1 VKSRVVYSGAPIQV
15 ILDLTLNSAPS
26 AVSPAGSRWLVTMTV
41 LAVYICMI
49 DRIAIS
55 IAIIPMAEENGW
67 SPTVQGAVMS
77 AFFLGYVTLQ
87 IPAGY
92 LSDRFGGKWVL
103 GLGVLFWSLF
113 TLLTPASAA
122 LGISIL
128 LACRFLMGVA
138 EAVTWPSIYSLYS
151 RWVHPN
157 RRASA
162 VGLMNSGIAGGSVV
176 ALICTPWLISVWSW
190 QGAFYLY
197 GLLGIL
203 WFAVWAPL
211 ARSRPAGNTEWG
223 TADATLV
230 ASEGGSAGDHIKA
243 PSQLIYPRL
252 TVRGMLRS
260 RAVWAIAVAHICINW
275 SLYLVLS
282 WFPTFVNRE
291 LGADLRLAGFLALAP
306 TVVSLIMAPTAGRLF
321 DRLVARGMNRLKIRR
336 WMQTI
341 AFLGI
346 AGAMLGIT
354 LTDSLIIS
362 VIVLTV
368 SNALTAFSIGGFA
381 TNHLDIAPNQ
391 SGLLMGVTNTLAAVS
406 SSLSV
411 FVSGWIQDFTGGWD
425 AVFLTAA
432 VVSLLGALIYVRMS
446 GVEREFD

>member
-1 VKSRVVYSGAPIQV
+1 M
-15 ILDLTLNSAPS
+15 LNVSAG
-26 AVSPAGSRWLVTMTV
+26 AVSPSGSRWLVFMTV

-55 IAIIPMAEENGW
+55 IAIIPMAEDNGW

-122 LGISIL
+122 LGITVL

-151 RWVHPN
+151 RWVHPD

-162 VGLMNSGIAGGSVV
+162 VGLMNSGISGGSVI

-197 GLLGIL
+197 GLLGVI
-203 WFAVWAPL
+203 WFVVWAPL
-211 ARSRPAGNTEWG
+211 ARSRPADKTDWDTPNAASA
-223 TADATLV
+223 TAEA
-230 ASEGGSAGDHIKA
+230 GSATDRNDA
-243 PSQLIYPRL
+243 SAQTVYPRL

-260 RAVWAIAVAHICINW
+260 RAVWAIAIAHICINW

-291 LGADLRLAGFLALAP
+291 LGADLQLAGFLALAP
-306 TVVSLIMAPTAGRLF
+306 TIVSLIMAPLAGRLF
-321 DRLVARGMNRLKIRR
+321 DRLVARGRDRLKVRCT
-336 WMQTI
+336 MQSL
-341 AFLGI
+341 AFVGI
-346 AGAMLGIT
+346 TAAMMGIT
-354 LTDSLIIS
+354 LTDSLILS
-362 VIVLTV
+362 VTV
-368 SNALTAFSIGGFA
+368 ITLSNALTAFSIGGFA

-406 SSLSV
+406 SSASV
-411 FVSGWIQDFTGGWD
+411 FVSGWIQDLSGGWD

-432 VVSLLGALIYVRMS
+432 GVSVFGAIIYAS
-446 GVEREFD
+446 LAGVEREFD

>member
-1 VKSRVVYSGAPIQV
+1 
-15 ILDLTLNSAPS
+15 
-26 AVSPAGSRWLVTMTV
+26 MTV
-41 LAVYICMI
+41 LAVYICLI

-55 IAIIPMAEENGW
+55 IAIIPMAEDNGW
-67 SPTVQGAVMS
+67 SATLQGAVMS

-113 TLLTPASAA
+113 TLLTPASAG
-122 LGISIL
+122 LGITVL

-151 RWVHPN
+151 RWVHPD

-162 VGLMNSGIAGGSVV
+162 VGLMNSGISGGSVI

-197 GLLGIL
+197 GLLGVI
-203 WFAVWAPL
+203 WFVVWAPL
-211 ARSRPAGNTEWG
+211 ARSRPADKTDWDTPNAASA
-223 TADATLV
+223 TAEV
-230 ASEGGSAGDHIKA
+230 GSATNRNDA
-243 PSQLIYPRL
+243 SAQTVYPRL

-260 RAVWAIAVAHICINW
+260 RAVWAIAIAHICINW

-291 LGADLRLAGFLALAP
+291 LGADLQLAGFLALAP
-306 TVVSLIMAPTAGRLF
+306 TIVSLIMAPLAGRLF
-321 DRLVARGMNRLKIRR
+321 DRLVARGRDRLKVRCT
-336 WMQTI
+336 MQSL
-341 AFLGI
+341 AFVGI
-346 AGAMLGIT
+346 TAAMMGIT
-354 LTDSLIIS
+354 LTDSLILS
-362 VIVLTV
+362 VTV
-368 SNALTAFSIGGFA
+368 ITLSNALTAFSIGGFV

-406 SSLSV
+406 SSASV
-411 FVSGWIQDFTGGWD
+411 FVSGWIQDLSGGWD

-432 VVSLLGALIYVRMS
+432 GVSVFGAIIYAS
-446 GVEREFD
+446 LAGVEREFD

>member
-1 VKSRVVYSGAPIQV
+1 M
-15 ILDLTLNSAPS
+15 LNVSNG
-26 AVSPAGSRWLVTMTV
+26 AVSPSGSRWLVFMTV

-55 IAIIPMAEENGW
+55 IAIIPMAEDNGW

-122 LGISIL
+122 LGITVL

-151 RWVHPN
+151 RWVHPD

-162 VGLMNSGIAGGSVV
+162 VGLMNSGISGGAVI

-197 GLLGIL
+197 GVLGIL
-203 WFAVWAPL
+203 WFAVWAPM
-211 ARSRPAGNTEWG
+211 ARSRPADKTDWD
-223 TADATLV
+223 TADAALAT
-230 ASEGGSAGDHIKA
+230 AEAGSAADQNDVSA
-243 PSQLIYPRL
+243 QPVYPRL

-291 LGADLRLAGFLALAP
+291 LGADLQLAGFLALAP
-306 TVVSLIMAPTAGRLF
+306 TIVSLVMAPLAGRLF
-321 DRLVARGMNRLKIRR
+321 DRLVAKGHDRLKVRR
-336 WMQTI
+336 VMQSLAYVGITAAMI
-341 AFLGI
+341 A
-346 AGAMLGIT
+346 IT
-354 LTDSLIIS
+354 LTDSLVLS
-362 VIVLTV
+362 VTV
-368 SNALTAFSIGGFA
+368 ITLSNALTAFSIGGFA

-406 SSLSV
+406 SSASV
-411 FVSGWIQDFTGGWD
+411 FVSGWIQDLSGDWD

-432 VVSLLGALIYVRMS
+432 GVSVFGAVIYGSLS

>member
-1 VKSRVVYSGAPIQV
+1 MLNVSNGA
-15 ILDLTLNSAPS
+15 LSPS
-26 AVSPAGSRWLVTMTV
+26 GSRWLVFMTV

-55 IAIIPMAEENGW
+55 IAIIPMAEDNGW

-122 LGISIL
+122 LGITVL

-151 RWVHPN
+151 RWVHPD

-162 VGLMNSGIAGGSVV
+162 VGLMNSGISGGAVI

-197 GLLGIL
+197 GLLGVL

-211 ARSRPAGNTEWG
+211 ARSRPADKTDWD
-223 TADATLV
+223 TADAVLAT
-230 ASEGGSAGDHIKA
+230 AEAGSAADQNDVSA
-243 PSQLIYPRL
+243 QPVYPRL

-260 RAVWAIAVAHICINW
+260 RAVWAVAVAHICINW

-291 LGADLRLAGFLALAP
+291 LGADLQLAGFLALAP
-306 TVVSLIMAPTAGRLF
+306 TIVSLVMAPLAGRLF
-321 DRLVARGMNRLKIRR
+321 DRLVAKGHDRLKVRR
-336 WMQTI
+336 VMQSL
-341 AFLGI
+341 AFVGI
-346 AGAMLGIT
+346 TAAMMAIT
-354 LTDSLIIS
+354 LTDSLVLS
-362 VIVLTV
+362 VTV
-368 SNALTAFSIGGFA
+368 ITLSNALTAFSIGGFA

-406 SSLSV
+406 SSASV
-411 FVSGWIQDFTGGWD
+411 FVSGWIQDLSGGWD

-432 VVSLLGALIYVRMS
+432 GVSVLGAVIYGTLS

>member
-1 VKSRVVYSGAPIQV
+1 M
-15 ILDLTLNSAPS
+15 LNVSAG
-26 AVSPAGSRWLVTMTV
+26 AVSPSGSRWLVFMTV

-55 IAIIPMAEENGW
+55 ITIIPMAEDNGW

-122 LGISIL
+122 LGITVL

-151 RWVHPN
+151 RWVHPD

-162 VGLMNSGIAGGSVV
+162 VGLMNSGISGGSVI

-211 ARSRPAGNTEWG
+211 ARSRPADNTGWD
-223 TADATLV
+223 TSDAAPAAAEAGAVTDQNDV
-230 ASEGGSAGDHIKA
+230 SA
-243 PSQLIYPRL
+243 QTVYPRL

-260 RAVWAIAVAHICINW
+260 RAVWAIAIAHICINW

-291 LGADLRLAGFLALAP
+291 LGADLQLAGFLALAP
-306 TVVSLIMAPTAGRLF
+306 TIVSLVMAPLAGRLF
-321 DRLVARGMNRLKIRR
+321 DRLVARGLDRLTVRR
-336 WMQTI
+336 IMQSL
-341 AFLGI
+341 AFVGI
-346 AGAMLGIT
+346 TAAMMAIT
-354 LTDSLIIS
+354 LTDSLILS
-362 VIVLTV
+362 VTV
-368 SNALTAFSIGGFA
+368 ITLSNALTAFSIGGFA

-406 SSLSV
+406 SSASV
-411 FVSGWIQDFTGGWD
+411 FVSGWIQDLSGGWD

-432 VVSLLGALIYVRMS
+432 GVSVFGALIYAS
-446 GVEREFD
+446 LAGVEREFD

>member
-1 VKSRVVYSGAPIQV
+1 M
-15 ILDLTLNSAPS
+15 LNVSAG
-26 AVSPAGSRWLVTMTV
+26 AVSPSGSRWLVFMTV

-55 IAIIPMAEENGW
+55 IAIIPMAEDNGW

-122 LGISIL
+122 LGITVL

-151 RWVHPN
+151 RWVHPD

-162 VGLMNSGIAGGSVV
+162 VGLMNSGISGGSVI

-197 GLLGIL
+197 GLLGVI
-203 WFAVWAPL
+203 WFVVWAPL
-211 ARSRPAGNTEWG
+211 ARSRPADKTDWDTPN
-223 TADATLV
+223 V
-230 ASEGGSAGDHIKA
+230 ASATAEAGSATDLNDA
-243 PSQLIYPRL
+243 SAQTVYPRL

-260 RAVWAIAVAHICINW
+260 RAVWAIAIAHICINW

-291 LGADLRLAGFLALAP
+291 LGADLQLAGFLALAP
-306 TVVSLIMAPTAGRLF
+306 TIVSLIMAPLAGRLF
-321 DRLVARGMNRLKIRR
+321 DRLVARGRDRLKVRCT
-336 WMQTI
+336 MQSL
-341 AFLGI
+341 AFVGI
-346 AGAMLGIT
+346 TAAMMGIT
-354 LTDSLIIS
+354 LTDSLILS
-362 VIVLTV
+362 VTV
-368 SNALTAFSIGGFA
+368 ITLSNALTAFSIGGFA

-406 SSLSV
+406 SSASV
-411 FVSGWIQDFTGGWD
+411 FVSGWIQDLSGGWD

-432 VVSLLGALIYVRMS
+432 GVSVFGAIIYAS
-446 GVEREFD
+446 LAGVEREFD

>member
-1 VKSRVVYSGAPIQV
+1 
-15 ILDLTLNSAPS
+15 
-26 AVSPAGSRWLVTMTV
+26 MTV

-55 IAIIPMAEENGW
+55 IAIIPMAEDNGW

-122 LGISIL
+122 LGITVL

-151 RWVHPN
+151 RWVHPD

-162 VGLMNSGIAGGSVV
+162 VGLMNSGISGGSVI

-197 GLLGIL
+197 GLLGVI
-203 WFAVWAPL
+203 WFVVWAPL
-211 ARSRPAGNTEWG
+211 ARSRPADKTDWDTPNAASA
-223 TADATLV
+223 TAEAGATDRNDA
-230 ASEGGSAGDHIKA
+230 SA
-243 PSQLIYPRL
+243 QTVYPRL

-260 RAVWAIAVAHICINW
+260 RAVWAIAIAHICINW

-291 LGADLRLAGFLALAP
+291 LGADLQLAGFLALAP
-306 TVVSLIMAPTAGRLF
+306 TIVSLIMAPLAGRLF
-321 DRLVARGMNRLKIRR
+321 DRLVARGRDRLKVRCT
-336 WMQTI
+336 MQSL
-341 AFLGI
+341 AFVGI
-346 AGAMLGIT
+346 TAAMMGIT
-354 LTDSLIIS
+354 LTDSLILS
-362 VIVLTV
+362 VTV
-368 SNALTAFSIGGFA
+368 ITLSNALTAFSIGGFA

-406 SSLSV
+406 SSASV
-411 FVSGWIQDFTGGWD
+411 FVSGWIQDLSGGWD

-432 VVSLLGALIYVRMS
+432 GVSVFGAIIYAS
-446 GVEREFD
+446 LAGVEREFD

>member
-1 VKSRVVYSGAPIQV
+1 M
-15 ILDLTLNSAPS
+15 LNVSNG
-26 AVSPAGSRWLVTMTV
+26 AVSPSGSRWLVFMTV

-55 IAIIPMAEENGW
+55 IAIIPMAEDNGW

-122 LGISIL
+122 LGITVL

-151 RWVHPN
+151 RWVHPD

-162 VGLMNSGIAGGSVV
+162 VGLMNSGISGGAVI

-197 GLLGIL
+197 GVLGIL

-211 ARSRPAGNTEWG
+211 ARSRPADKTDWD
-223 TADATLV
+223 TADAVLATAEV
-230 ASEGGSAGDHIKA
+230 GSAADQNDVSA
-243 PSQLIYPRL
+243 QPVYPRL

-260 RAVWAIAVAHICINW
+260 RAVWAVAVAHICINW

-291 LGADLRLAGFLALAP
+291 LGADLQLAGFLALAP
-306 TVVSLIMAPTAGRLF
+306 TIVSLVMAPLAGRLF
-321 DRLVARGMNRLKIRR
+321 DRLVAKGHDRLKVRR
-336 WMQTI
+336 VMQSL
-341 AFLGI
+341 AFVGI
-346 AGAMLGIT
+346 TAAMMAIT
-354 LTDSLIIS
+354 LTDSLVLS
-362 VIVLTV
+362 VTV
-368 SNALTAFSIGGFA
+368 ITLSNALTAFSIGGFA

-406 SSLSV
+406 SSASV
-411 FVSGWIQDFTGGWD
+411 FVSGWIQDLSGGWD

-432 VVSLLGALIYVRMS
+432 GVSVFGAVIYGSLS

>member
-1 VKSRVVYSGAPIQV
+1 
-15 ILDLTLNSAPS
+15 
-26 AVSPAGSRWLVTMTV
+26 
-41 LAVYICMI
+41 MI

-55 IAIIPMAEENGW
+55 IAIIPMAEDNGW

-122 LGISIL
+122 LGITVL

-151 RWVHPN
+151 RWVHPD

-162 VGLMNSGIAGGSVV
+162 VGLMNSGISGGAVI

-197 GLLGIL
+197 GVLGIL

-211 ARSRPAGNTEWG
+211 ARSRPADKTDWD
-223 TADATLV
+223 TADAVLAT
-230 ASEGGSAGDHIKA
+230 AEAGSAADQNDVSA
-243 PSQLIYPRL
+243 QPVYPRL

-260 RAVWAIAVAHICINW
+260 RAVWAVAVAHVCINW

-291 LGADLRLAGFLALAP
+291 LGADLQLAGFLALAP
-306 TVVSLIMAPTAGRLF
+306 TIVSLVMAPLAGRLF
-321 DRLVARGMNRLKIRR
+321 DRLVAKGHDRLKVRR
-336 WMQTI
+336 VMQSL
-341 AFLGI
+341 AFVGI
-346 AGAMLGIT
+346 TAAMMAIT
-354 LTDSLIIS
+354 LTDSLILS
-362 VIVLTV
+362 VTV
-368 SNALTAFSIGGFA
+368 ITLSNALTAFSIGGFA

-406 SSLSV
+406 SSASV
-411 FVSGWIQDFTGGWD
+411 FVSGWIQDLSGGWD

-432 VVSLLGALIYVRMS
+432 GVSVFGAVIYGSLS

>member
-1 VKSRVVYSGAPIQV
+1 MMRS
-15 ILDLTLNSAPS
+15 TNSDE
-26 AVSPAGSRWLVTMTV
+26 SPAGSRWLVFMTV

-55 IAIIPMAEENGW
+55 IAIIPMAEDNGW
-67 SPTVQGAVMS
+67 SATVQGAVMS

-122 LGISIL
+122 LGITVL

-151 RWVHPN
+151 RWVHPD

-162 VGLMNSGIAGGSVV
+162 VGLMNSGISGGAVI

-197 GLLGIL
+197 GLLGVL

-211 ARSRPAGNTEWG
+211 ARSRPADKTDWD
-223 TADATLV
+223 TADAVLAT
-230 ASEGGSAGDHIKA
+230 AEAGSAADQNDVSA
-243 PSQLIYPRL
+243 QPVYPRL

-260 RAVWAIAVAHICINW
+260 RAVWAVAVAHICINW

-291 LGADLRLAGFLALAP
+291 LGADLQLAGFLALAP
-306 TVVSLIMAPTAGRLF
+306 TLVSLVMAPLAGRLF
-321 DRLVARGMNRLKIRR
+321 DRLVTKGHDRLKVRR
-336 WMQTI
+336 VMQSL
-341 AFLGI
+341 AFVGI
-346 AGAMLGIT
+346 TAAMMAIT
-354 LTDSLIIS
+354 LTDSLVLS
-362 VIVLTV
+362 VTV
-368 SNALTAFSIGGFA
+368 ITLSNALTAFSIGGFA

-406 SSLSV
+406 SSASV
-411 FVSGWIQDFTGGWD
+411 FVSGWIQDLSGGWD

-432 VVSLLGALIYVRMS
+432 GVSVLGAVIYGTLS

>member
-1 VKSRVVYSGAPIQV
+1 M
-15 ILDLTLNSAPS
+15 LNVSAG
-26 AVSPAGSRWLVTMTV
+26 AVSPSGSRWLVFMTV

-55 IAIIPMAEENGW
+55 IAIIPMAEDNGW

-113 TLLTPASAA
+113 TLLTPASAG
-122 LGISIL
+122 LGITVL

-151 RWVHPN
+151 RWVHPD

-162 VGLMNSGIAGGSVV
+162 VGLMNSGISGGSVI

-197 GLLGIL
+197 GLLGVI
-203 WFAVWAPL
+203 WFVVWAPL
-211 ARSRPAGNTEWG
+211 ARSRPADKTDWDTPNAASA
-223 TADATLV
+223 TAEA
-230 ASEGGSAGDHIKA
+230 GSATDRNDA
-243 PSQLIYPRL
+243 SAQTVYPRL

-260 RAVWAIAVAHICINW
+260 RAVWAIAIAHICINW

-291 LGADLRLAGFLALAP
+291 LGADLQLAGFLALAP
-306 TVVSLIMAPTAGRLF
+306 TIVSLIMAPLAGRLF
-321 DRLVARGMNRLKIRR
+321 DRLVARGRDRLKVRR
-336 WMQTI
+336 TMQSL
-341 AFLGI
+341 AFVGI
-346 AGAMLGIT
+346 TAAMMGIT
-354 LTDSLIIS
+354 LTDSLILS
-362 VIVLTV
+362 VTV
-368 SNALTAFSIGGFA
+368 ITLSNALTAFSIGGFA

-406 SSLSV
+406 SSASV
-411 FVSGWIQDFTGGWD
+411 FVSGWIQDLSGGWD

-432 VVSLLGALIYVRMS
+432 GVSVFGAIIYAS
-446 GVEREFD
+446 LAGVEREFD

>member
-1 VKSRVVYSGAPIQV
+1 M
-15 ILDLTLNSAPS
+15 LNVSNG
-26 AVSPAGSRWLVTMTV
+26 AVSPSGSRWLVFMTV

-55 IAIIPMAEENGW
+55 IAIIPMAEDNGW
-67 SPTVQGAVMS
+67 SPTVQGAVMY

-122 LGISIL
+122 LGITVL

-151 RWVHPN
+151 RWVHPD

-162 VGLMNSGIAGGSVV
+162 VGLMNSGISGGAVI

-197 GLLGIL
+197 GVLGIL

-211 ARSRPAGNTEWG
+211 ARSRPADKTDWD
-223 TADATLV
+223 TADAVL
-230 ASEGGSAGDHIKA
+230 AAAEAGSGADQNDVSA
-243 PSQLIYPRL
+243 QPVYPRL

-260 RAVWAIAVAHICINW
+260 RAVWAVAVAHVCINW

-291 LGADLRLAGFLALAP
+291 LGADLQLAGFLALAP
-306 TVVSLIMAPTAGRLF
+306 TIVSLVMAPLAGRLF
-321 DRLVARGMNRLKIRR
+321 DRLVAKGHDRLKVRR
-336 WMQTI
+336 VMQSL
-341 AFLGI
+341 AFVGI
-346 AGAMLGIT
+346 TAAMMAIT
-354 LTDSLIIS
+354 LTDSLLLS
-362 VIVLTV
+362 VTV
-368 SNALTAFSIGGFA
+368 ITLSNALTAFSIGGFA

-406 SSLSV
+406 SSASV
-411 FVSGWIQDFTGGWD
+411 FVSGWIQDLSGGWD

-432 VVSLLGALIYVRMS
+432 GVSVLGAVIYGSLS

>member
-1 VKSRVVYSGAPIQV
+1 M
-15 ILDLTLNSAPS
+15 LNVSNG
-26 AVSPAGSRWLVTMTV
+26 AVSPSGSRWLVFMTV

-55 IAIIPMAEENGW
+55 IAIIPMAEDNGW

-122 LGISIL
+122 LGITVL

-151 RWVHPN
+151 RWVHPD

-162 VGLMNSGIAGGSVV
+162 VGLMNSGISGGAVI
-176 ALICTPWLISVWSW
+176 ALICTPWLISMWSW

-197 GLLGIL
+197 GVLGIL
-203 WFAVWAPL
+203 WFAVWSPL
-211 ARSRPAGNTEWG
+211 ARSRPADKTDWD
-223 TADATLV
+223 TADAVLAT
-230 ASEGGSAGDHIKA
+230 AEAGSAANQNDVSA
-243 PSQLIYPRL
+243 QPVYPRL

-260 RAVWAIAVAHICINW
+260 RAVWAVAVAHICINW

-291 LGADLRLAGFLALAP
+291 LGADLQLAGFLALAP
-306 TVVSLIMAPTAGRLF
+306 TIVSLVMAPLAGRLF
-321 DRLVARGMNRLKIRR
+321 DRLVTKGHDRLKVRR
-336 WMQTI
+336 VMQSL
-341 AFLGI
+341 AFVGI
-346 AGAMLGIT
+346 TAAMMAIT
-354 LTDSLIIS
+354 LTDSLVLS
-362 VIVLTV
+362 VTV
-368 SNALTAFSIGGFA
+368 ITLSNALTAFSIGGFA

-406 SSLSV
+406 SSASV
-411 FVSGWIQDFTGGWD
+411 FVSGWIQDLSGGWD

-432 VVSLLGALIYVRMS
+432 GVSVFGAVIYGSLS

>member
-1 VKSRVVYSGAPIQV
+1 M
-15 ILDLTLNSAPS
+15 LNVSNE
-26 AVSPAGSRWLVTMTV
+26 AVSPAGSRWLVFMTV

-55 IAIIPMAEENGW
+55 IAIIPMAEDNGW

-122 LGISIL
+122 LGITVL

-151 RWVHPN
+151 RWVHPD

-162 VGLMNSGIAGGSVV
+162 VGLMNSGISGGAVI

-197 GLLGIL
+197 GVLGIL
-203 WFAVWAPL
+203 WFAVWSPL
-211 ARSRPAGNTEWG
+211 ARSRPAVKTDWDAPDAVLANAEVGSVADQNAVSAQ
-223 TADATLV
+223 TA
-230 ASEGGSAGDHIKA
+230 
-243 PSQLIYPRL
+243 YPRL

-291 LGADLRLAGFLALAP
+291 LGADLQLAGFLALAP
-306 TVVSLIMAPTAGRLF
+306 TIVSLVMAPLAGRLF
-321 DRLVARGMNRLKIRR
+321 DRLVTKGYDRLIVRR
-336 WMQTI
+336 VMQSL
-341 AFLGI
+341 AFVGI
-346 AGAMLGIT
+346 TAAMMAIT
-354 LTDSLIIS
+354 LTDSLILS
-362 VIVLTV
+362 VTV
-368 SNALTAFSIGGFA
+368 ITLSNALTAFSIGGFA

-406 SSLSV
+406 SSASV
-411 FVSGWIQDFTGGWD
+411 FVSGWIQDLSGGWD

-432 VVSLLGALIYVRMS
+432 CVSVFGAVIYAS
-446 GVEREFD
+446 LAGVEREFD

>member
-1 VKSRVVYSGAPIQV
+1 
-15 ILDLTLNSAPS
+15 
-26 AVSPAGSRWLVTMTV
+26 
-41 LAVYICMI
+41 MI

-55 IAIIPMAEENGW
+55 IAIIPMAEDNGW
-67 SPTVQGAVMS
+67 SPTIQGAVMS

-122 LGISIL
+122 LGITML

-151 RWVHPN
+151 RWVHPD

-162 VGLMNSGIAGGSVV
+162 VGLMNSGISGGSVI

-203 WFAVWAPL
+203 WFGVWAPL
-211 ARSRPAGNTEWG
+211 ARSRPTEPTQWE
-223 TADATLV
+223 T
-230 ASEGGSAGDHIKA
+230 GSAITQASAESPQFDTTSDA
-243 PSQLIYPRL
+243 QYPRL
-252 TVRGMLRS
+252 TVGRMLRS
-260 RAVWAIAVAHICINW
+260 KAVWAIAIAHICINW

-291 LGADLRLAGFLALAP
+291 LGADLQLAGFLALAP
-306 TVVSLIMAPTAGRLF
+306 VIVSLVMAPLAGRLF
-321 DRLVARGMNRLKIRR
+321 DRLVANGRDRLKVRR
-336 WMQTI
+336 AMQSL
-341 AFLGI
+341 AFVGI
-346 AGAMLGIT
+346 TAAMMAIT
-354 LTDSLIIS
+354 LTDSLILS
-362 VIVLTV
+362 VTV
-368 SNALTAFSIGGFA
+368 ITLSNALTAFSIGGFA

-406 SSLSV
+406 SSASV
-411 FVSGWIQDFTGGWD
+411 FVSGWIQDLSGGWN

-432 VVSLLGALIYVRMS
+432 AVSVFGAVVYASLA

>member
-1 VKSRVVYSGAPIQV
+1 M
-15 ILDLTLNSAPS
+15 LNLSTG
-26 AVSPAGSRWLVTMTV
+26 AVSPSGSRWLVFMTV

-55 IAIIPMAEENGW
+55 IAIIPMAEDNGW
-67 SPTVQGAVMS
+67 SPTIQGAVMS

-122 LGISIL
+122 LGITML

-151 RWVHPN
+151 RWVHPD

-162 VGLMNSGIAGGSVV
+162 VGLMNSGISGGSVI

-203 WFAVWAPL
+203 WFGVWAPL
-211 ARSRPAGNTEWG
+211 ARSRPTEPTQWETESATAQAPVETAQSDSASG
-223 TADATLV
+223 T
-230 ASEGGSAGDHIKA
+230 
-243 PSQLIYPRL
+243 QYPRL
-252 TVRGMLRS
+252 TVGRMLRS
-260 RAVWAIAVAHICINW
+260 RAVWAIAIAHICINW

-291 LGADLRLAGFLALAP
+291 LGADLQLAGFLALAP
-306 TVVSLIMAPTAGRLF
+306 TIVSLIMAPFAGRLF
-321 DRLVARGMNRLKIRR
+321 DRLVANGRDRLTVRR
-336 WMQTI
+336 AMQSL
-341 AFLGI
+341 AFVGI
-346 AGAMLGIT
+346 TLAMMAIT
-354 LTDSLIIS
+354 LTDSLILS
-362 VIVLTV
+362 VTV
-368 SNALTAFSIGGFA
+368 ITLSNALTAFSIGGFA

-406 SSLSV
+406 SSASV
-411 FVSGWIQDFTGGWD
+411 FVSGWIQDLSGGWD

-432 VVSLLGALIYVRMS
+432 AVSVFGAVVYANLA

>member
-1 VKSRVVYSGAPIQV
+1 MVF
-15 ILDLTLNSAPS
+15 
-26 AVSPAGSRWLVTMTV
+26 MTV

-55 IAIIPMAEENGW
+55 IAIIPMAEDNGW

-113 TLLTPASAA
+113 TLLTPASAT
-122 LGISIL
+122 LGITVL

-151 RWVHPN
+151 RWVHPD

-162 VGLMNSGIAGGSVV
+162 VGLMNSGISGGSVI

-197 GLLGIL
+197 GLLGII
-203 WFAVWAPL
+203 WFMVWAPV
-211 ARSRPAGNTEWG
+211 AQSRPADKTGWDTPNAS
-223 TADATLV
+223 TATAEVGSATDRNDATALTV
-230 ASEGGSAGDHIKA
+230 
-243 PSQLIYPRL
+243 YPRL

-260 RAVWAIAVAHICINW
+260 RAVWAIAIAHICINW

-291 LGADLRLAGFLALAP
+291 LGADLQLAGFLALAP
-306 TVVSLIMAPTAGRLF
+306 TIVSLIMAPLAGRLF
-321 DRLVARGMNRLKIRR
+321 DRLVAGGRDRLKVRR
-336 WMQTI
+336 TMQSL
-341 AFLGI
+341 AFV
-346 AGAMLGIT
+346 GIT
-354 LTDSLIIS
+354 AAMMAITLADSLVLS
-362 VIVLTV
+362 VAVITL

-406 SSLSV
+406 SSASV
-411 FVSGWIQDFTGGWD
+411 FVSGWIQDLSGGWD

-432 VVSLLGALIYVRMS
+432 GVSVFGAVIYAS
-446 GVEREFD
+446 LAGVEREFD

>member
-1 VKSRVVYSGAPIQV
+1 
-15 ILDLTLNSAPS
+15 
-26 AVSPAGSRWLVTMTV
+26 
-41 LAVYICMI
+41 MI

-55 IAIIPMAEENGW
+55 IAIIPMAEDNGW
-67 SPTVQGAVMS
+67 SPTIQGAVMS

-122 LGISIL
+122 LGITML
-128 LACRFLMGVA
+128 LVCRFLMGVA

-151 RWVHPN
+151 RWVHPD

-162 VGLMNSGIAGGSVV
+162 VGLMNSGISGGSVI

-203 WFAVWAPL
+203 WFGVWAPL
-211 ARSRPAGNTEWG
+211 ARSRPVEPTQWETESTTAQAPVETPQSDSTSG
-223 TADATLV
+223 T
-230 ASEGGSAGDHIKA
+230 
-243 PSQLIYPRL
+243 QYPRL
-252 TVRGMLRS
+252 TVGRMLRS
-260 RAVWAIAVAHICINW
+260 RAVWAIAIAHICINW

-291 LGADLRLAGFLALAP
+291 LGADLQLAGLLALAP
-306 TVVSLIMAPTAGRLF
+306 TIVSLIMAPFAGRLF
-321 DRLVARGMNRLKIRR
+321 DRLVAQGRDRLKVRR
-336 WMQTI
+336 TMQSL
-341 AFLGI
+341 AFVGI
-346 AGAMLGIT
+346 TAAMMAIT
-354 LTDSLIIS
+354 LTDSLILS
-362 VIVLTV
+362 VTV
-368 SNALTAFSIGGFA
+368 ITLSNALTAFSIGGFA

-406 SSLSV
+406 SSASV
-411 FVSGWIQDFTGGWD
+411 FVSGWIQDLSGGWD

-432 VVSLLGALIYVRMS
+432 AVSVFGAVIYAS
-446 GVEREFD
+446 LAGVEREFD

>member
-1 VKSRVVYSGAPIQV
+1 M
-15 ILDLTLNSAPS
+15 LNVSTG
-26 AVSPAGSRWLVTMTV
+26 AVSPSGSRWLVFMTV

-55 IAIIPMAEENGW
+55 IAIIPMAEDNGW
-67 SPTVQGAVMS
+67 SPTIQGAVMS

-122 LGISIL
+122 LGITML

-151 RWVHPN
+151 RWVHPD

-162 VGLMNSGIAGGSVV
+162 VGLMNSGISGGSVI

-203 WFAVWAPL
+203 WFGVWAPL
-211 ARSRPAGNTEWG
+211 ARSRPTEPTQWETESATAQAPVEAPQSDSASG
-223 TADATLV
+223 T
-230 ASEGGSAGDHIKA
+230 
-243 PSQLIYPRL
+243 QYPRL
-252 TVRGMLRS
+252 TVGRMLRS
-260 RAVWAIAVAHICINW
+260 RAVWAIAIAHICINW

-291 LGADLRLAGFLALAP
+291 LGADLQLAGFLALAP
-306 TVVSLIMAPTAGRLF
+306 TIVSLIMAPFAGRLF
-321 DRLVARGMNRLKIRR
+321 DRLVAQGRDRLKVRR
-336 WMQTI
+336 TMQSL
-341 AFLGI
+341 AFVGI
-346 AGAMLGIT
+346 TAAMMAIT
-354 LTDSLIIS
+354 LTDSLILS
-362 VIVLTV
+362 VTV
-368 SNALTAFSIGGFA
+368 ITLSNALTAFSIGGFA

-406 SSLSV
+406 SSASV
-411 FVSGWIQDFTGGWD
+411 FVSGWIQDRSGVWN

-432 VVSLLGALIYVRMS
+432 AVSVFGAVVYASLA

>member
-1 VKSRVVYSGAPIQV
+1 
-15 ILDLTLNSAPS
+15 
-26 AVSPAGSRWLVTMTV
+26 
-41 LAVYICMI
+41 MI

-55 IAIIPMAEENGW
+55 IAIIPMAEDNGW
-67 SPTVQGAVMS
+67 SATVQGAVMS

-113 TLLTPASAA
+113 TLLTPASAG
-122 LGISIL
+122 LGITVL

-151 RWVHPN
+151 RWVHPD

-162 VGLMNSGIAGGSVV
+162 VGLMNSGISGGSVI

-197 GLLGIL
+197 GLLGVI
-203 WFAVWAPL
+203 WFVVWAPL
-211 ARSRPAGNTEWG
+211 ARSRPADKTDWDTPNAAPA
-223 TADATLV
+223 TAEA
-230 ASEGGSAGDHIKA
+230 GSATDRNDA
-243 PSQLIYPRL
+243 SAQTVYPRL

-260 RAVWAIAVAHICINW
+260 RAVWAIAIAHICINW

-291 LGADLRLAGFLALAP
+291 LGADLQLAGFLALAP
-306 TVVSLIMAPTAGRLF
+306 TIVSLIMAPLAGRLF
-321 DRLVARGMNRLKIRR
+321 DRLVARGRDRLKVRCT
-336 WMQTI
+336 MQSL
-341 AFLGI
+341 AFVGI
-346 AGAMLGIT
+346 TAAMMGIT
-354 LTDSLIIS
+354 LTDSLILS
-362 VIVLTV
+362 VTV
-368 SNALTAFSIGGFA
+368 ITLSNALTAFSIGGFA

-406 SSLSV
+406 SSASV
-411 FVSGWIQDFTGGWD
+411 FVSGWIQDLSGGWD

-432 VVSLLGALIYVRMS
+432 GVSVFGAIIYAS
-446 GVEREFD
+446 LAGVEREFD

>member
-1 VKSRVVYSGAPIQV
+1 M
-15 ILDLTLNSAPS
+15 LNVSNG
-26 AVSPAGSRWLVTMTV
+26 AVSPSGSRWLVFMTV

-55 IAIIPMAEENGW
+55 IAIIPMAEDNGW

-122 LGISIL
+122 LGITVL

-151 RWVHPN
+151 RWVHPD

-162 VGLMNSGIAGGSVV
+162 VGLMNSGISGGAVI

-197 GLLGIL
+197 GVLGIL

-211 ARSRPAGNTEWG
+211 ARSRPADKTDWD
-223 TADATLV
+223 TADAVL
-230 ASEGGSAGDHIKA
+230 AAAEAGSGADQNDVSA
-243 PSQLIYPRL
+243 QPVYPRL

-260 RAVWAIAVAHICINW
+260 RAVWAVAVAHVCINW

-291 LGADLRLAGFLALAP
+291 LGADLQLAGFLALAP
-306 TVVSLIMAPTAGRLF
+306 TIVSLVMAPLAGRLF
-321 DRLVARGMNRLKIRR
+321 DRLVAKGHDRLKVRR
-336 WMQTI
+336 VMQSL
-341 AFLGI
+341 AFVGI
-346 AGAMLGIT
+346 TAAMMAIT
-354 LTDSLIIS
+354 LTDSLILS
-362 VIVLTV
+362 VTV
-368 SNALTAFSIGGFA
+368 ITLSNALTAFSIGGVA

-406 SSLSV
+406 SSASV
-411 FVSGWIQDFTGGWD
+411 FVSGWIQDLSGGWD

-432 VVSLLGALIYVRMS
+432 GVSVFGAVIYGSLS

>member
-1 VKSRVVYSGAPIQV
+1 M
-15 ILDLTLNSAPS
+15 LNVSAG
-26 AVSPAGSRWLVTMTV
+26 AVSPSGSRWLVFMTV

-55 IAIIPMAEENGW
+55 IALIPMAEDNGW

-122 LGISIL
+122 LGITVL

-151 RWVHPN
+151 RWVHPD

-162 VGLMNSGIAGGSVV
+162 VGLMNSGISGGSVI

-190 QGAFYLY
+190 QDAFYLY
-197 GLLGIL
+197 GLLGVI
-203 WFAVWAPL
+203 WFVVWATL
-211 ARSRPAGNTEWG
+211 ARSRPADKTDWDTPSAASA
-223 TADATLV
+223 TAEA
-230 ASEGGSAGDHIKA
+230 GSATDRNDA
-243 PSQLIYPRL
+243 SAQTVYPRL

-260 RAVWAIAVAHICINW
+260 RAVWAIAIAHICINW

-291 LGADLRLAGFLALAP
+291 LGADLQLAGFLALAP
-306 TVVSLIMAPTAGRLF
+306 TIVSLIMAPLAGRLF
-321 DRLVARGMNRLKIRR
+321 DRLVARGRDRLKVRR
-336 WMQTI
+336 TMQSL
-341 AFLGI
+341 AFVGI
-346 AGAMLGIT
+346 TAAMMGIT
-354 LTDSLIIS
+354 LTDSLILS
-362 VIVLTV
+362 VTV
-368 SNALTAFSIGGFA
+368 ITLSNALTAFSIGGFA

-406 SSLSV
+406 SSASV
-411 FVSGWIQDFTGGWD
+411 FVSGWIQDLSGGWD

-432 VVSLLGALIYVRMS
+432 GVSVFGAIIYAS
-446 GVEREFD
+446 LACVEREFD

>member
-1 VKSRVVYSGAPIQV
+1 M
-15 ILDLTLNSAPS
+15 LNVSAG
-26 AVSPAGSRWLVTMTV
+26 AVSPSGSRWLVFMTV

-55 IAIIPMAEENGW
+55 IAIIPMAEDNGW

-122 LGISIL
+122 LGITVL

-151 RWVHPN
+151 RWVHPD

-162 VGLMNSGIAGGSVV
+162 VGLMNSGISGGSVI

-197 GLLGIL
+197 GLLGVI
-203 WFAVWAPL
+203 WFVMWAPL
-211 ARSRPAGNTEWG
+211 ARSRPADKTDWDTPNAASA
-223 TADATLV
+223 TAEA
-230 ASEGGSAGDHIKA
+230 GSATDRNDA
-243 PSQLIYPRL
+243 SAQTVYPRL

-260 RAVWAIAVAHICINW
+260 RAVWAIAIAHICINW

-291 LGADLRLAGFLALAP
+291 LGADLQLAGFLALAP
-306 TVVSLIMAPTAGRLF
+306 TVVSLIMAPLAGRLF
-321 DRLVARGMNRLKIRR
+321 DRLVAKGRDRLKVRR
-336 WMQTI
+336 TMQSL
-341 AFLGI
+341 AFVGI
-346 AGAMLGIT
+346 TAAMMAIT
-354 LTDSLIIS
+354 LTDSLILS
-362 VIVLTV
+362 VTV
-368 SNALTAFSIGGFA
+368 ITLSNALTAFSIGGFA

-406 SSLSV
+406 SSASV
-411 FVSGWIQDFTGGWD
+411 FVSGWIQDLSGGWD

-432 VVSLLGALIYVRMS
+432 GVSVFGAIIYAS
-446 GVEREFD
+446 LAGVEREFD

>member
-1 VKSRVVYSGAPIQV
+1 M
-15 ILDLTLNSAPS
+15 LNVSNG
-26 AVSPAGSRWLVTMTV
+26 AVSPSGSRWLVFMTV

-55 IAIIPMAEENGW
+55 IAIIPMAEDNGW

-122 LGISIL
+122 LGITVL

-151 RWVHPN
+151 RWVHPD

-162 VGLMNSGIAGGSVV
+162 VGLMNSGISGGAVI

-197 GLLGIL
+197 GVLGVL

-211 ARSRPAGNTEWG
+211 ARSRPADKTDWD
-223 TADATLV
+223 TADAVL
-230 ASEGGSAGDHIKA
+230 AAAEAGSGADQNDVSA
-243 PSQLIYPRL
+243 QPVYPRL

-260 RAVWAIAVAHICINW
+260 RAVWAVAVAHVCINW

-291 LGADLRLAGFLALAP
+291 LGADLQLAGFLALAP
-306 TVVSLIMAPTAGRLF
+306 TIVSLVMAPLAGRLF
-321 DRLVARGMNRLKIRR
+321 DRLVTKGHDRLKVRR
-336 WMQTI
+336 VMQSL
-341 AFLGI
+341 AFVGI
-346 AGAMLGIT
+346 TAAMMAIT
-354 LTDSLIIS
+354 LTDSLILS
-362 VIVLTV
+362 VTV
-368 SNALTAFSIGGFA
+368 ITLSNALTAFSIGGFA

-406 SSLSV
+406 SSASV
-411 FVSGWIQDFTGGWD
+411 FVSGWIQDLSGGWD

-432 VVSLLGALIYVRMS
+432 GVSVFGAVIYGSLS

>member
-1 VKSRVVYSGAPIQV
+1 M
-15 ILDLTLNSAPS
+15 LNVSNG
-26 AVSPAGSRWLVTMTV
+26 AVSPAGSRWLVFMTV

-55 IAIIPMAEENGW
+55 IAIIPMAEDNGW

-122 LGISIL
+122 LGITVL

-151 RWVHPN
+151 RWVHPD

-162 VGLMNSGIAGGSVV
+162 VGLMNSGISGGAVI

-197 GLLGIL
+197 GVLGIL

-211 ARSRPAGNTEWG
+211 ARSRPADKTDWD
-223 TADATLV
+223 TADAVLAT
-230 ASEGGSAGDHIKA
+230 AEAGSAADQNDVSA
-243 PSQLIYPRL
+243 QPVYPRL

-260 RAVWAIAVAHICINW
+260 RAVWAVAVAHICINW

-291 LGADLRLAGFLALAP
+291 LGADLQLAGFLALAP
-306 TVVSLIMAPTAGRLF
+306 TIVSLVMAPLAGRLF
-321 DRLVARGMNRLKIRR
+321 DRLVAKGRDRLKVRR
-336 WMQTI
+336 VMQSL
-341 AFLGI
+341 AFVGI
-346 AGAMLGIT
+346 TAAMMAIT
-354 LTDSLIIS
+354 LTDSLILS
-362 VIVLTV
+362 VTV
-368 SNALTAFSIGGFA
+368 ITLSNALTAFSIGGFA

-406 SSLSV
+406 SSASV
-411 FVSGWIQDFTGGWD
+411 FVSGWIQDLSGGWD

-432 VVSLLGALIYVRMS
+432 GVSVFGAVIYGSLS

>member
-1 VKSRVVYSGAPIQV
+1 M
-15 ILDLTLNSAPS
+15 LNVSNG
-26 AVSPAGSRWLVTMTV
+26 AVSPSGSRWLVFMTV

-55 IAIIPMAEENGW
+55 IAIIPMAEDNGW

-122 LGISIL
+122 LGITVL

-151 RWVHPN
+151 RWVHPD

-162 VGLMNSGIAGGSVV
+162 VGLMNSGISGGAVI
-176 ALICTPWLISVWSW
+176 ALICTPWLINVWSW

-197 GLLGIL
+197 GVLGIL

-211 ARSRPAGNTEWG
+211 ARSRPADKTDWD
-223 TADATLV
+223 TADAVL
-230 ASEGGSAGDHIKA
+230 AAAEAGSGADQNDVSA
-243 PSQLIYPRL
+243 QPVYPRL

-260 RAVWAIAVAHICINW
+260 RAVWAVAVAHVCINW

-291 LGADLRLAGFLALAP
+291 LGADLQLAGFLALAP
-306 TVVSLIMAPTAGRLF
+306 TIVSLVMAPLAGRLF
-321 DRLVARGMNRLKIRR
+321 DRLVAKGHDRLKVRR
-336 WMQTI
+336 VMQSL
-341 AFLGI
+341 AFVGI
-346 AGAMLGIT
+346 TAAMMAIT
-354 LTDSLIIS
+354 LTDSLLLS
-362 VIVLTV
+362 VTV
-368 SNALTAFSIGGFA
+368 ITLSNALTAFSIGGFA

-406 SSLSV
+406 SSASV
-411 FVSGWIQDFTGGWD
+411 FVSGWIQDLSGGWD

-432 VVSLLGALIYVRMS
+432 GVSVLGAVIYGSLS

>member
-1 VKSRVVYSGAPIQV
+1 MLSPAS
-15 ILDLTLNSAPS
+15 N
-26 AVSPAGSRWLVTMTV
+26 AVSPAGSRWLVSMTV

-151 RWVHPN
+151 RWVHPD

-162 VGLMNSGIAGGSVV
+162 VGLMNSGISGGSVI

-203 WFAVWAPL
+203 WFAIWAPI
-211 ARSRPAGNTEWG
+211 ARSRPAVETDW
-223 TADATLV
+223 D
-230 ASEGGSAGDHIKA
+230 ASEAALANPKSLQDENQAETL
-243 PSQLIYPRL
+243 SQPVYPRL

-260 RAVWAIAVAHICINW
+260 RAVWAIAIAHICINW

-291 LGADLRLAGFLALAP
+291 LGADLQLAGFLALAP
-306 TVVSLIMAPTAGRLF
+306 TLVSLIMAPTAGRLF
-321 DRLVARGMNRLKIRR
+321 DRLVARGADRLKIRR
-336 WMQTI
+336 WMQSI

-346 AGAMLGIT
+346 TGAMLGIT
-354 LTDSLIIS
+354 LTDSLAVS
-362 VIVLTV
+362 VTV
-368 SNALTAFSIGGFA
+368 ITLSNALTAFSIGGFA
-381 TNHLDIAPNQ
+381 TITSISHPTNQ
-391 SGLLMGVTNTLAAVS
+391 AS
-406 SSLSV
+406 
-411 FVSGWIQDFTGGWD
+411 
-425 AVFLTAA
+425 
-432 VVSLLGALIYVRMS
+432 
-446 GVEREFD
+446 

>member
-1 VKSRVVYSGAPIQV
+1 M
-15 ILDLTLNSAPS
+15 LNVSNG
-26 AVSPAGSRWLVTMTV
+26 AVSPSGSRWLVFMTV

-55 IAIIPMAEENGW
+55 IAIIPMAEDNGW

-122 LGISIL
+122 LGITVL

-151 RWVHPN
+151 RWVHPD

-162 VGLMNSGIAGGSVV
+162 VGLMNSGISGGAVI

-197 GLLGIL
+197 GLLGVL

-211 ARSRPAGNTEWG
+211 ARSRPADKTDWD
-223 TADATLV
+223 TADAVLAT
-230 ASEGGSAGDHIKA
+230 AEAGSAADQNNVSA
-243 PSQLIYPRL
+243 QPVYPRL

-260 RAVWAIAVAHICINW
+260 RAVWAVAVAHICINW

-291 LGADLRLAGFLALAP
+291 LGADLQLAGFLALAP
-306 TVVSLIMAPTAGRLF
+306 TIVSLVMAPLAGRLF
-321 DRLVARGMNRLKIRR
+321 DRLVAKGHDRLKVRR
-336 WMQTI
+336 VMQSL
-341 AFLGI
+341 AFVGI
-346 AGAMLGIT
+346 TAAMMAIT
-354 LTDSLIIS
+354 LTDSLVLS
-362 VIVLTV
+362 VTV
-368 SNALTAFSIGGFA
+368 ITLSNALTAFSIGGFA

-406 SSLSV
+406 SSASV
-411 FVSGWIQDFTGGWD
+411 FVSGWIQDLSGGWD

-432 VVSLLGALIYVRMS
+432 GVSVLGAVIYGTLS

>member
-1 VKSRVVYSGAPIQV
+1 M
-15 ILDLTLNSAPS
+15 LNVSAG
-26 AVSPAGSRWLVTMTV
+26 AVSPLGSRWLVFMTV

-55 IAIIPMAEENGW
+55 IAIIPMAEDNDW

-113 TLLTPASAA
+113 ALLTPASAA
-122 LGISIL
+122 LSITVL

-151 RWVHPN
+151 RWVHPD

-162 VGLMNSGIAGGSVV
+162 VGLMNSGISGGSVI

-211 ARSRPAGNTEWG
+211 AQSRPADKTEWDTPSAALA
-223 TADATLV
+223 TAEAGAVTDQNDV
-230 ASEGGSAGDHIKA
+230 SA
-243 PSQLIYPRL
+243 QTVYPRL

-260 RAVWAIAVAHICINW
+260 RAVWAIAIAHICINW

-291 LGADLRLAGFLALAP
+291 LGADLQLAGFLALAP
-306 TVVSLIMAPTAGRLF
+306 TIVSLVMAPLAGRLF
-321 DRLVARGMNRLKIRR
+321 DRLVARGRDRLTVRR
-336 WMQTI
+336 IMQSL
-341 AFLGI
+341 AFVGI
-346 AGAMLGIT
+346 TAAMMAIT
-354 LTDSLIIS
+354 LTDSLILS
-362 VIVLTV
+362 VTV
-368 SNALTAFSIGGFA
+368 ITLSNALTAFSIGGFA

-406 SSLSV
+406 SSASV
-411 FVSGWIQDFTGGWD
+411 FVSGWIQDLSGGWD

-432 VVSLLGALIYVRMS
+432 GVSIFGALIYAS
-446 GVEREFD
+446 LAGVEREFD

>member
-1 VKSRVVYSGAPIQV
+1 
-15 ILDLTLNSAPS
+15 
-26 AVSPAGSRWLVTMTV
+26 MTV

-55 IAIIPMAEENGW
+55 IAIIPMAEDNGW

-122 LGISIL
+122 LGITVL

-162 VGLMNSGIAGGSVV
+162 VGLMNSGISGGAVI

-197 GLLGIL
+197 GLLGVL

-211 ARSRPAGNTEWG
+211 ARSRPADKTDWD
-223 TADATLV
+223 TADAVLAT
-230 ASEGGSAGDHIKA
+230 AEAGSAA
-243 PSQLIYPRL
+243 SQNDVSAQPVYPRL

-260 RAVWAIAVAHICINW
+260 RAVWAVAVAHICINW

-291 LGADLRLAGFLALAP
+291 LGADLQLAGFLALAP
-306 TVVSLIMAPTAGRLF
+306 TIVSLVMAPLAGRLF
-321 DRLVARGMNRLKIRR
+321 DRLVAKGHDRLKVRR
-336 WMQTI
+336 VMQSL
-341 AFLGI
+341 AF
-346 AGAMLGIT
+346 AGIT
-354 LTDSLIIS
+354 AAMMAITFTDSLILS
-362 VIVLTV
+362 VVVITL

-406 SSLSV
+406 SSASV
-411 FVSGWIQDFTGGWD
+411 FVSGWIQDLSGGWD

-432 VVSLLGALIYVRMS
+432 GVSVFGALIYGSLS

>member
-1 VKSRVVYSGAPIQV
+1 MLSVST
-15 ILDLTLNSAPS
+15 D
-26 AVSPAGSRWLVTMTV
+26 AVSPSGSRWLVFMTV

-55 IAIIPMAEENGW
+55 IAIIPMAEDNGW

-122 LGISIL
+122 LGITVL

-138 EAVTWPSIYSLYS
+138 EAVTWPSVYSLYS
-151 RWVHPN
+151 RWVHPD

-162 VGLMNSGIAGGSVV
+162 VGLMNSGISGGSVI
-176 ALICTPWLISVWSW
+176 ALICTPLLISVWSW

-197 GLLGIL
+197 GLLGVL
-203 WFAVWAPL
+203 WFAAWAPL
-211 ARSRPAGNTEWG
+211 ARSRPADKTDWAASDAILA
-223 TADATLV
+223 TAEAGSSADQANV
-230 ASEGGSAGDHIKA
+230 AA
-243 PSQLIYPRL
+243 QTVYPRL

-282 WFPTFVNRE
+282 WFPTFINRE
-291 LGADLRLAGFLALAP
+291 LGADLQLAGFLALAP
-306 TVVSLIMAPTAGRLF
+306 TIVSLIMAPLAGRLF
-321 DRLVARGMNRLKIRR
+321 DRLVTKGHDRLKVRR
-336 WMQTI
+336 VMQSL
-341 AFLGI
+341 AFVGI
-346 AGAMLGIT
+346 TAAMMAIT
-354 LTDSLIIS
+354 LTDSLILS
-362 VIVLTV
+362 VTV
-368 SNALTAFSIGGFA
+368 ITLSNALTAFSIGGFA

-406 SSLSV
+406 SSASV
-411 FVSGWIQDFTGGWD
+411 FVSGWIQDLSGGWD

-432 VVSLLGALIYVRMS
+432 GVSVFGAGLYAS
-446 GVEREFD
+446 LAGVAREFD

>member
-1 VKSRVVYSGAPIQV
+1 
-15 ILDLTLNSAPS
+15 
-26 AVSPAGSRWLVTMTV
+26 MTV

-55 IAIIPMAEENGW
+55 IAIIPMAEDNGW

-122 LGISIL
+122 LGITVL

-151 RWVHPN
+151 RWVHPD

-162 VGLMNSGIAGGSVV
+162 VGLMNSGISGGAVI

-197 GLLGIL
+197 GALGIL
-203 WFAVWAPL
+203 WFAVWSPL
-211 ARSRPAGNTEWG
+211 ARSRPAVKTDWDAPDAVLANAGVG
-223 TADATLV
+223 SVADQNDV
-230 ASEGGSAGDHIKA
+230 SAQ
-243 PSQLIYPRL
+243 PVYPRL

-260 RAVWAIAVAHICINW
+260 RAVWAVAVAHICINW

-291 LGADLRLAGFLALAP
+291 LGADLQLAGFLALAP
-306 TVVSLIMAPTAGRLF
+306 TIVSLVMAPLAGRLF
-321 DRLVARGMNRLKIRR
+321 DRLVTKGYDRLIIRR
-336 WMQTI
+336 VMQSL
-341 AFLGI
+341 AFVGI
-346 AGAMLGIT
+346 TAAMMAIT
-354 LTDSLIIS
+354 LTDSLILS
-362 VIVLTV
+362 VTV
-368 SNALTAFSIGGFA
+368 ITLSNALTAFSIGGFA

-406 SSLSV
+406 SSASV
-411 FVSGWIQDFTGGWD
+411 FVSGWIQDLSGGWD

-432 VVSLLGALIYVRMS
+432 GVSVFGAVIYAS
-446 GVEREFD
+446 LAGVAREFD